1 MRRVADAMD
10 APRVVVQPS
19 TTVQATSAGMLD
31 GRVHAAVVV
40 DDGGVCGLITAERL
54 SAALAEG
61 YDVDTAIG
69 QIADRKPMLLDPD
82 EALAEAHQ
90 IMRAEGQRFAV
101 VVDSKRHALGLLEDP
116 EAASS

>member
-40 DDGGVCGLITAERL
+40 DGGSVCGLITAERV

-61 YDVDTAIG
+61 YDVDTMIG
-69 QIADRKPMLLDPD
+69 LIADRNPTLLDPD

-90 IMRAEGQRFAV
+90 IMRAKEQRFAV

-116 EAASS
+116 EAAST